1 PCIGPDG
8 TVYFET
14 HGKTSYLY
22 AILPNGTLKW
32 KFETEGYVSSTPAI
46 YNNTIYFT
54 DMYGYL
60 YALDFDGNLKWI
72 FDLKY
77 KSLCNPSV
85 DKNGVIYCSTA
96 LPGRVNRIYA
106 VYPNGTLKWEWIS
119 PFGGSG
125 DTHGFAITNDT
136 IYFSTY
142 EGILYALDFDGNVK
156 WYADLSTSYTPSPY
170 SNLPAVGKDGTIW
183 ITCNRYDR
191 GTGPL
196 HAYLYA
202 FTPDGEKKYEIKL
215 VSSEPYY
222 HHWPGSPSI
231 AKDGTVYVATF
242 ADPVSG
248 TETFGYLYAIREG
261 IEKDIVITRPKIP
274 YLYIFDREIMKINK
288 IYRITGYPC
297 SIIIGGITVETE
309 VKSDKYVEKV
319 EFYTDDEWSSTPPKL
334 RYTDYSPP
342 FQWKCKIKSF
352 GVESDD
358 TIMVKAYYDDGDVVV
373 DILYP
378 LKFFSIFGEE

>member
-1 PCIGPDG
+1 
-8 TVYFET
+8 

-119 PFGGSG
+119 PFGGG
-125 DTHGFAITNDT
+125 NGGTHGFAITNDT

-242 ADPVSG
+242 ADPAVGSNDSS
-248 TETFGYLYAIREG
+248 FGYLYAIREG

-274 YLYIFDREIMKINK
+274 YLYIFDREIMKIDGV
-288 IYRITGYPC
+288 T
-297 SIIIGGITVETE
+297 SIIVGGITVETE
-309 VKSDKYVEKV
+309 VKSDKYIEKV
-319 EFYTDDEWSSTPPKL
+319 EFYLEYYTSRFPARL
-334 RYTDYSPP
+334 YYTDYSPP
-342 FQWKCKIKSF
+342 FKWKCRIKAF
-352 GVESDD
+352 DIKKWQERG
-358 TIMVKAYYDDGDVVV
+358 IIVKAYYNDGDSVAEV
-373 DILYP
+373 IRP
-378 LKFFSIFGEE
+378 IKFFSLYGEDAPQ